1 MTIKNFKLKIKNYPK
16 GSIMLLV
23 IIFGG
28 IFFVMLTAFS
38 SFVLVENR
46 AQDVARSS
54 AEAFNIAEAGLD
66 YYSWFLSHFPG
77 NITNGTG
84 QSGPYVITYSDPEGG
99 VSGTYTLSIVGNNS
113 CGAVQSIEVTSKG
126 VPSDAPNVS
135 ATLLGRYAAPSVAA
149 YSYIVG
155 SSVWAASDRIING
168 PYHSNGGVRMD
179 GTANAPVSSS
189 LSTWNCTSS
198 FGCSPAQPSAPG
210 VVGTG
215 GNQNLWTYPTPQ
227 MDFAG
232 IAANFSVLKA
242 AASAGGIYLPQYS
255 SGNVQGAA
263 YKKGYHLIFNSN
275 GTVTV
280 NRVTSITKL
289 TTVYPIDGSSSY
301 TDDYTLINNEN
312 LYQTYTI
319 PAGCGLIF
327 VEDNTW
333 IEGVVRGKVTVVA
346 AGVVDPSFKPDI
358 VLRNNITYGSTDG
371 TDGLTVISAKN
382 ILIAPDS
389 PQNMTLNGIFIA
401 QSGAFGRNFYRYAD
415 NKSTC
420 DGVYEPRG
428 TLTILGTTVSSLRTG
443 TAWSN
448 GCGTGVN
455 AGYRTRIDSFDRQ
468 NATNP
473 PPFTPVTS
481 LQWKFVD
488 WQQK

>member
-1 MTIKNFKLKIKNYPK
+1 
-16 GSIMLLV
+16 MLLV
-23 IIFGG
+23 IVFGG
-28 IFFVMLTAFS
+28 IFLAMLTAFS

-46 AQDVARSS
+46 AQDISRSR
-54 AEAFNIAEAGLD
+54 AEAFGIAEAGLD
-66 YYSWFLSHFPG
+66 YYRWFLSHFPG
-77 NITNGTG
+77 DMTNGTG
-84 QSGPYVITYSDPEGG
+84 QSGPYTIPYSDPEGG
-99 VSGTYTLSIVGNNS
+99 ITGTYTLSIVGNNS
-113 CGAVQSIEVTSKG
+113 CGTIQSIEVTSKG
-126 VPSDAPNVS
+126 IPDDAPNVS
-135 ATLLGRYAAPSVAA
+135 STLLARYAAPSVAA
-149 YSYIVG
+149 YSYVVG
-155 SSVWAASDRIING
+155 SSVWAGADRIING

-189 LSTWNCTSS
+189 LSTWNCTSG

-210 VVGTG
+210 IVGTG
-215 GNQNLWTYPTPQ
+215 GDQGLWTYPTPQ

-232 IAANFSVLKA
+232 IAANFSTLKSTA
-242 AASAGGIYLPQYS
+242 TASGIYLPQYS

-289 TTVYPIDGSSSY
+289 TTVYPIDGSSGY
-301 TDDYTLINNEN
+301 TDDYTLINNET
-312 LYQTYTI
+312 LYETYPI
-319 PAGCGLIF
+319 PSGCGLIF

-333 IEGVVRGKVTVVA
+333 IEGTVPSKVTVVA

-358 VLRNNITYGSTDG
+358 VLRGNIVYGSADG

-415 NKSTC
+415 NKSVC

-443 TAWSN
+443 TAWVN
-448 GCGTGVN
+448 GCGTGIN
-455 AGYRTRIDSFDRQ
+455 AGYQTRIDSFDRQ

-481 LQWKFVD
+481 TQWQFVD